1 MKPDDPVEQRL
12 RVSLGKRLRRV
23 GAFACYGVK
32 PNWDDYPAAEK
43 EAILDAEEVFYPSH
57 LYEDLLQALGKVTFP
72 RNYYPFLGNKVRQT
86 SLFQLL
92 EIPHPRTRIY
102 YGRNRLTRIVA
113 DFPYPFIAK
122 VPVGSSMGEGVFLI
136 RGEDELA
143 GYLQDN
149 RPAYIQEY
157 LPLERDL
164 RVVLIKGRIIHAY
177 WRLHRPGEFRNNV
190 SQGGSIAFDG
200 IPEEALQFAIAV
212 AARCGFEEVG
222 LDICEAHGGYWVI
235 EANMVFGLEGFRQKG
250 LDLHQIFGE
259 LDREG
264 LL

>member
-1 MKPDDPVEQRL
+1 
-12 RVSLGKRLRRV
+12 
-23 GAFACYGVK
+23 
-32 PNWDDYPAAEK
+32 
-43 EAILDAEEVFYPSH
+43 
-57 LYEDLLQALGKVTFP
+57 
-72 RNYYPFLGNKVRQT
+72 
-86 SLFQLL
+86 
-92 EIPHPRTRIY
+92 
-102 YGRNRLTRIVA
+102 
-113 DFPYPFIAK
+113 
-122 VPVGSSMGEGVFLI
+122 MGEGVFLI
-136 RGEDELA
+136 RKADELA
-143 GYLQDN
+143 GYLRDN

-177 WRLHRPGEFRNNV
+177 WRFHRPGEFRNNV
-190 SQGGSIAFDG
+190 SQGGSIVFDG

-212 AARCGFEEVG
+212 ADRCGFEEVG

-259 LDREG
+259 LDRKG